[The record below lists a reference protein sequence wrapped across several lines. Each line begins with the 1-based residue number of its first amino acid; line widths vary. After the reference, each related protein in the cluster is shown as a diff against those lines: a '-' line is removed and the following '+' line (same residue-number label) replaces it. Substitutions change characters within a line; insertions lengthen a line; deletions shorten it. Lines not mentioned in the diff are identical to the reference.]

1 MARAVQFG
9 AGNIGRGLVGYVLRR
24 SGYDLTFVDVVD
36 EVVRHLNALG
46 RYPVR
51 ILISGGERLETIDNV
66 HALHAADVEA
76 VVGAVA
82 GAQLVTTAVGAGVLP
97 AVADPIREGLRRH
110 PAAAINVIA
119 CENLLGNSTRLRAL
133 VEGEAGSTVPAWAGF
148 PDCVVDRI
156 VTGSNDPQQQLAVTV
171 EESFEFLVARGGWVG
186 DVPRI
191 EGVSFVEDLEPFR
204 VRKLWLVN
212 GLHAAVAYLGAHR
225 GYRVIDEAMQ
235 DRVIRQIAEGAAAEA
250 AAALRHRYPA
260 FAREELSTYAGR
272 SLARFRDPRLRDPI
286 VRVARDPLR
295 KLGAGERL
303 CGPARAAVEA
313 GLSARHL
320 ATAIAAALQY
330 RAADDPSAVQL
341 AQAVEQQGWRAV
353 LMQTAGLPPN
363 HPLLDLVAE
372 AQTDRPGAGSVGE

>member
-156 VTGSNDPQQQLAVTV
+156 VTGSNDPQQLAVTV

-186 DVPRI
+186 DVRRI
-191 EGVSFVEDLEPFR
+191 EGVSCVEDLEPFR

-286 VRVARDPLR
+286 ARVARDPLR

-303 CGPARAAVEA
+303 CGPARAGDVVRRNLVGA
-313 GLSARHL
+313 GHDGEEVL
-320 ATAIAAALQY
+320 AGVAAATRGHEHDDGGANQGSQSHAQRVCS
-330 RAADDPSAVQL
+330 RATP
-341 AQAVEQQGWRAV
+341 
-353 LMQTAGLPPN
+353 
-363 HPLLDLVAE
+363 
-372 AQTDRPGAGSVGE
+372 